1 MESPNNRFGPATV
14 SESYLAGVIEA
25 RRPLGL
31 FLARA
36 TAKSQPGA
44 RWIAVDNSTGDAW
57 TEDFPS
63 LAAAIAWLVGD
74 GEAEEYWP
82 QIIEKRI
89 EAPRAINPK
98 AKRKANEVIFVMKPA
113 KRNDEVKAAREW
125 LKEERK

>member
-14 SESYLAGVIEA
+14 SESYLAAVIEA
-25 RRPLGL
+25 QRPLGL

-36 TAKSQPGA
+36 TAKSRPGA
-44 RWIAVDNSTGDAW
+44 RWVAVDNSTGDAW
-57 TEDFPS
+57 TEEFPS
-63 LAAAIAWLVGD
+63 LAAALAWLVGD

-82 QIIEKRI
+82 QTIEKRI

-98 AKRKANEVIFVMKPA
+98 AKRKAEEVIFVMKPA
-113 KRNDEVKAAREW
+113 KRNSEIEAAREW

>member
-1 MESPNNRFGPATV
+1 MGTNAIYGTVKEVSGKELESIIDRREPAGRFYCKEGRKWV
-14 SESYLAGVIEA
+14 
-25 RRPLGL
+25 
-31 FLARA
+31 
-36 TAKSQPGA
+36 
-44 RWIAVDNSTGDAW
+44 AVDNEYGDAW

-63 LAAAIAWLVGD
+63 LAAAMAWLVGD

-82 QIIEKRI
+82 QTIEKRI

-98 AKRKANEVIFVMKPA
+98 AKRKADEVIFVMKPA